1 MRNIWEKFLNEAIKV
16 KGLNLSELLIFKII
30 IKEKGHLFYIEPN
43 GFNKLEKKK
52 KNLDTTKQKILLKT
66 EIDSRYERNI
76 INKFNTDMTIWRK

>member
-52 KNLDTTKQKILLKT
+52 KKLGHNQIENTFKN
-66 EIDSRYERNI
+66 RNRFQI
-76 INKFNTDMTIWRK
+76 

>member
-16 KGLNLSELLIFKII
+16 KGLNLSEILIFKII

-43 GFNKLEKKK
+43 SFNKLEEK
-52 KNLDTTKQKILLKT
+52 KNLDTTKQKIFLKT
-66 EIDSRYERNI
+66 EIDSKYERNI